1 MKSIKIAS
9 PMFILRNECK
19 ENLLE
24 VLEKLSNLGF
34 DGVEL
39 LGLYDN
45 EPIAIRDKLDEL
57 SLTAIGNH
65 VDYTTFAAHTDETIA
80 AHKLIGCD
88 YITISGPDQQNIPNP
103 SYMQKYLDDVIEIG
117 KKCNDHKI
125 RLLYHNH
132 AYELKNKIDDVY
144 LLDYILN
151 HVSEEHLG
159 FEADLGW
166 IAIAGGNPLAYLKR
180 YLTRCPVIH
189 LKDFYA
195 DSIEGIGDIS
205 KLGDQRGGS
214 DNANFEF
221 RPTGYGIVNTPAL
234 LNHVNACEPDWLV
247 VDHDLAYDRDTYQ
260 DLKLS
265 LDFVKNLYD
274 IHQ

>member
-1 MKSIKIAS
+1 MKSVKIAS

-19 ENLLE
+19 ENMFE
-24 VLEKLSNLGF
+24 VLEKISSIGF

-39 LGLYDN
+39 LGLYDYD
-45 EPIAIRDKLDEL
+45 PVSIREKLDEL

-65 VDYTTFAAHTDETIA
+65 VDYSSFEKRTEETIE
-80 AHKLIGCD
+80 AHKIIGCE
-88 YITISGPDQQNIPNP
+88 YITIGGPAMQQLTNP
-103 SYMQKYLDDVIEIG
+103 SYIQKYLDDLTDIG
-117 KKCNDHKI
+117 KKCMEHGLQ
-125 RLLYHNH
+125 LLYHNH
-132 AYELKNKIDDVY
+132 AYELQTKIDDDF

-151 HVSEEHLG
+151 HVSKEWLG

-180 YLTRCPVIH
+180 YQTRCPVIH

-195 DSIEGIGDIS
+195 ADIDGIGDIS
-205 KLGDQRGGS
+205 TLGDQRGGPE
-214 DNANFEF
+214 NAYFEF

-234 LNHVNACEPDWLV
+234 LDFVNACNPDWLV
-247 VDHDLAYDRDTYQ
+247 VDHDLAYDRDTYK

-265 LDFVKNLYD
+265 LDFVKTLYG
-274 IHQ
+274 IHL